1 LDGTEFYLDVNT
13 LPADEN
19 NKYAGESWS
28 KDFKYMAFMTQ
39 RAGSDWTTVFI
50 REEQSKKV
58 LEDEI
63 KWLKFSGVSWTAD
76 SQGFFY
82 SRYDVPK
89 KDDENLAG
97 KNTEK
102 L

>member
-1 LDGTEFYLDVNT
+1 VLD
-13 LPADEN
+13 
-19 NKYAGESWS
+19 
-28 KDFKYMAFMTQ
+28 
-39 RAGSDWTTVFI
+39 
-50 REEQSKKV
+50 
-58 LEDEI
+58 DEI

-89 KDDENLAG
+89 KEDENLAG